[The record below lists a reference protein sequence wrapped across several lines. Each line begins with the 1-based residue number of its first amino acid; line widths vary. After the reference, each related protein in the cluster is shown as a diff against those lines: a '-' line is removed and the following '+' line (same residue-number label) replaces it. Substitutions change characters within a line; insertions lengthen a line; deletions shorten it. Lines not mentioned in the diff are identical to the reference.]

1 MEFILNP
8 DGSTTPKDGAAN
20 DQAGG
25 QASAPAPTP
34 GLTMEDGSPASSGG
48 GAADLVKDS
57 DTARFMV
64 DVIEASQTV
73 PVIVDFWAPWCG
85 PCKQLQPALEKVV
98 REAGGMVRLVKIN
111 VDENQDLAGQMR
123 VQSIPAV
130 YAFKNGQP
138 VDAFMGALPESQLKA
153 FVQKLMG
160 DAKPPVD
167 AALEQA
173 NAALNEGDFATA
185 GAIFAEIQREFPDN
199 DEAVAG
205 MIRTALASGD
215 RERAEEM
222 AGGLPDAWRT
232 KPAIA
237 QALSALELDAATA
250 GHGGEDLAPLE
261 AAVAA
266 DANDHQARFNLAMA
280 LYAAGRNE
288 DAIDALIE
296 IVRRKRDWNE
306 DAARQQL
313 VTIFEALGPTHEITV
328 SGRRKLS
335 SVLFS

>member
-8 DGSTTPKDGAAN
+8 DGTTTPAT
-20 DQAGG
+20 QAGG
-25 QASAPAPTP
+25 DAQPAGPAAGPAAGQAAAPATGPEP
-34 GLTMEDGSPASSGG
+34 MLGSGDAE
-48 GAADLVKDS
+48 LVKDS
-57 DTARFMV
+57 DTQRFMA
-64 DVIEASQTV
+64 DVIEASANV

-130 YAFKNGQP
+130 YAFKDGQP

-153 FVQKLMG
+153 FVQKLTG
-160 DAKPPVD
+160 GAQPPVE

-173 NAALNEGDFATA
+173 ALALEAGDHETA
-185 GAIFAEIQREFPDN
+185 GAIYAQVQREFPEN

-205 MIRTALASGD
+205 MIRTALAAGE

-222 AGGLPDAWRT
+222 AAGLPEAWRS

-237 QALSALELDAATA
+237 QALSAMELEAETE
-250 GHGGEDLAPLE
+250 GGAEDLAPLE

-266 DANDHQARFNLAMA
+266 DANDHQARFDLALA
-280 LYAAGRNE
+280 LYGAGRNE
-288 DAIDALIE
+288 DAVDALVE
-296 IVRRKRDWNE
+296 IVRRKRDWND
-306 DAARQQL
+306 DAARAQL
-313 VTIFEALGPTHEITV
+313 VKIFDALGTTHEITV